1 MNFTSAKIAT
11 QQMNIVISVIP
22 RIFNDSNMTR
32 LQERKLIGKRSN
44 GYCWNFSI
52 TRMARDIKKIIAT
65 IKEYL
70 GEVPQYFFSTGEDED
85 CDKYILDI
93 EGVTVQHFTKYEYIE
108 VLGLTRQEQ
117 QEFCEICGY
126 EEGMT
131 ASMIKSHEEWEARQK
146 ARAEA
151 TKDFDIVQIQEEL
164 KAKIRAITDEYGIMF
179 DINNFNMN
187 VENGTA
193 YINFGVQMYSTLENM
208 ENKHIERKQEVTD
221 SKDVLNETTE

>member
-1 MNFTSAKIAT
+1 
-11 QQMNIVISVIP
+11 
-22 RIFNDSNMTR
+22 
-32 LQERKLIGKRSN
+32 
-44 GYCWNFSI
+44 
-52 TRMARDIKKIIAT
+52 MARDIKKIIAT